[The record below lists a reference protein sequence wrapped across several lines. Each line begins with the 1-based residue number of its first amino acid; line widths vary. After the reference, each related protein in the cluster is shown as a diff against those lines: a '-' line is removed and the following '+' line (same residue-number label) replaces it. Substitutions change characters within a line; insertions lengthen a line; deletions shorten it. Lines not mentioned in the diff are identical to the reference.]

1 MRENQIKYILKLPS
15 GAEDL
20 GEMIMHGVFSDG
32 FVVEDLP
39 EGSVLFTGYE
49 MADTDEKSR
58 LWNEL
63 QSELESCSEEIL
75 RFGGYLLR
83 REKEEKLDWLE
94 EWKDSFKTHR
104 VGEDWIIIP
113 SWEAETF
120 AGDENR
126 HPLFIEPG
134 VAFGSG
140 NHPTTRLALKNL
152 SLLASDITE
161 YGSFLDAGSGSGII
175 SIAAAR
181 LGFSPIT
188 AVDIDELS
196 VENTR
201 KNLKLNGL
209 EDSVEVI
216 AGDICH
222 LADDLR
228 RADLIVINCLPRVIE
243 EIFHRLDE
251 LLLPGGLAIV
261 SGFKAKH
268 SNMIENLL
276 KEVKGDFCI
285 HSRKNEADW
294 RSFTVRKAGDR

>member
-15 GAEDL
+15 GAAEL
-20 GEMIMHGVFSDG
+20 GEMVMHGVFSDG
-32 FVVEDLP
+32 FVVEELP

-49 MADTDEKSR
+49 RSGTDENSR
-58 LWNEL
+58 LWNKL
-63 QSELESCSEEIL
+63 QSELDSRSEEIL

-83 REKEEKLDWLE
+83 REKEEKLDWVE
-94 EWKDSFKTHR
+94 QWKDSFKTHR
-104 VGEDWIIIP
+104 VGDDWIIIP
-113 SWEAETF
+113 SWEAENF
-120 AGDENR
+120 VDDENR
-126 HPLFIEPG
+126 HPIFIEPG

-152 SLLASDITE
+152 SLLASDIPE

-216 AGDICH
+216 AGDICN
-222 LADDLR
+222 LTGDLH
-228 RADLIVINCLPRVIE
+228 RADIIVVNCLPRVIE
-243 EIFHRLDE
+243 KIFPGLDE
-251 LLLPGGLAIV
+251 LLLPGGLAII
-261 SGFKAKH
+261 SGFKEKH
-268 SNMIENLL
+268 SNWIENLL
-276 KEVKGDFCI
+276 KEVRGDFCI